1 MRVDGRQ
8 NAYRVAASITNV
20 YPGPPIPQPAVPGQS
35 YTEPMHAAATLLAA
49 FTILAVLW
57 ESFETVILP
66 RRIQRK
72 LRFTR
77 FFYLFTWKPWK
88 AIALRIQNPTRR
100 ETMLSFFGPLSLILL
115 FATWALVLTLSF
127 GLLQWGLGS
136 GLKSGTGEQM
146 TLATDIYMSGTTLF
160 TLGLGDIAPYTPA
173 ARFVAVVECALGF
186 GLIAL
191 VISYLPTMYQSFA
204 RREVNISLLDARAG
218 SPPTASE
225 FLRRFGLHG
234 GTASAGGYLAECER
248 WASEVLESHMSYP
261 ALCYFRSQHANQ
273 SWISALTTVMD
284 ICVLIE
290 LSGPPEQRWQ
300 AELTFAM
307 ARHAVVDLMQ
317 VFHLKV
323 SQSAP
328 DRLPPQSL
336 AKLRENV
343 TLPEDDGPMRRLR
356 AQYEP
361 FVHVLSEFLAMELA
375 PWVPAPHAHDNWS
388 TKTVHF

>member
-1 MRVDGRQ
+1 
-8 NAYRVAASITNV
+8 
-20 YPGPPIPQPAVPGQS
+20 
-35 YTEPMHAAATLLAA
+35 MHTAA
-49 FTILAVLW
+49 FLFALFTIMAVLW

-77 FFYLFTWKPWK
+77 YFYLFTWKPWK
-88 AIALRIQNPTRR
+88 AVALQFSNPIRR
-100 ETMLSFFGPLSLILL
+100 ETMLSFFGPLSLVLL

-146 TLATDIYMSGTTLF
+146 TLTTDIYMSGTTLF
-160 TLGLGDIAPYTPA
+160 TLGLGDITPYTPA
-173 ARFVAVVECALGF
+173 ARLVSVVECAIGF
-186 GLIAL
+186 ALIAL
-191 VISYLPTMYQSFA
+191 VISYLPTMYQAFA

-225 FLRRFGLHG
+225 FLRRYGLHEG
-234 GTASAGGYLAECER
+234 MGSAGTYLAQCER

-290 LSGPPEQRWQ
+290 LTGPPEQRWQ

-323 SQSAP
+323 DPNAP
-328 DRLPPQSL
+328 DRLPVRDL
-336 AKLRENV
+336 AKLREALALPKLA
-343 TLPEDDGPMRRLR
+343 LPEDDGRMQKLR

-361 FVHVLSEFLAMELA
+361 FVYVLSQFLAMDLA
-375 PWVPAPHAHDNWS
+375 PWIPPPNAHDNWTS
-388 TKTVHF
+388 SNFHV